1 MKIVIVSDNHLD
13 TQALTLIRERH
24 LREADLFIHCG
35 DSQLPFNH
43 PKLEGYLV
51 VRGNCDFDQNLL
63 NDRVENLTSQ
73 DRLFVTHGHLY
84 DVKYSLQRLYYKA
97 CELEANIVCY
107 GHSHCI
113 GAEMIEDILFINPG
127 SVMLPRNTREKTY
140 AILMLTEQWLEVVF
154 YEVKT
159 GQRLYQDKF
168 ER

>member
-73 DRLFVTHGHLY
+73 DRLFVTHGHL
-84 DVKYSLQRLYYKA
+84 
-97 CELEANIVCY
+97 
-107 GHSHCI
+107 
-113 GAEMIEDILFINPG
+113 
-127 SVMLPRNTREKTY
+127 
-140 AILMLTEQWLEVVF
+140 
-154 YEVKT
+154 
-159 GQRLYQDKF
+159 
-168 ER
+168 